1 MSSGVGD
8 RPAARIAGSWDGNF
22 TKTMNVMMDT
32 MNRTRIR
39 KRVRRIR

>member
-8 RPAARIAGSWDGNF
+8 RPAARIAGSWAGIF
-22 TKTMNVMMDT
+22 TKTTNVMMET